1 MLILGIDPGAT
12 GAAALIDRATMAPRF
27 VEDLDA
33 DPAVIVERLDSM
45 LAGAGSHPV
54 RAILE
59 RAQAMPKQGVVGLA
73 NYMTGYGVIVGWL
86 CCRRIPYDTVR
97 PDQWKRA
104 LGISRKKDE
113 PKEGAYQRRKHEAMA
128 LARRLFPTCE
138 LGLKSH
144 HNRAEALLLA
154 EWARRERF
162 SELHL

>member
-12 GAAALIDRATMAPRF
+12 GAAALIDRSTMAPRGD
-27 VEDLDA
+27 EDLDA
-33 DPAVIVERLDSM
+33 DPAVVCERLDSL

-86 CCRRIPYDTVR
+86 CCRSVPYDTVR

-104 LGISRKKDE
+104 LGISKKKGE
-113 PKEGAYQRRKHEAMA
+113 PAEGAYQRRKAEASA
-128 LARRLFPTCE
+128 LARRLFPTIE
-138 LGLKSH
+138 LGLKTH